1 MAEEQNQDPNQDP
14 IQDPN
19 QDPNQDQEP
28 VMTADE
34 TTAAQFQIQKLYM
47 KDVSFELPNA
57 PEIFQ
62 EPGQADVKMSLAQR
76 VDDLGENLHEVV
88 LTITITATV
97 GEKTAYLAEV
107 AQAGIFLIS
116 GFNEQ
121 ATHAVMNT
129 MCPNT
134 LFPYARQTI
143 SGLVTE
149 GGFPPLTLQPVNF
162 EQLYTQRMQEMASQQ
177 AGQQSAEQGNG
188 AAGNAEFA
196 SDS

>member
-1 MAEEQNQDPNQDP
+1 
-14 IQDPN
+14 
-19 QDPNQDQEP
+19 
-28 VMTADE
+28 MTPEDIA
-34 TTAAQFQIQKLYM
+34 AAQFQIQKLYM

-62 EPGQADVKMSLAQR
+62 ETGQADVKMSLAQR

-88 LTITITATV
+88 LTVTVTATQ

-129 MCPNT
+129 MCPGT
-134 LFPYARQTI
+134 LFPYARRAI
-143 SGLVTE
+143 SELVAE

-162 EQLYTQRMQEMASQQ
+162 EQLYAQRMQDLVNEQAAQQ
-177 AGQQSAEQGNG
+177 GDDETVQ
-188 AAGNAEFA
+188 AEF
-196 SDS
+196 S

>member
-1 MAEEQNQDPNQDP
+1 
-14 IQDPN
+14 
-19 QDPNQDQEP
+19 
-28 VMTADE
+28 
-34 TTAAQFQIQKLYM
+34 M

-62 EPGQADVKMSLAQR
+62 ETGQADVKMSLAQR
-76 VDDLGENLHEVV
+76 VDDLGESLHEVV
-88 LTITITATV
+88 LTVTVTATQ

-129 MCPNT
+129 MCPGT
-134 LFPYARQTI
+134 LFPYARRAI
-143 SGLVTE
+143 SELVAD

-162 EQLYTQRMQEMASQQ
+162 EQLYAQRMQELVN
-177 AGQQSAEQGNG
+177 EQGEQPEG
-188 AAGNAEFA
+188 GETVQAEF
-196 SDS
+196 S